1 MKNIILL
8 QFVAAIILYFAWLCI
23 KDYRIKTVGQEIA
36 REEKLNICTKQ
47 SKKYYI
53 ELKSDREKYYSAK
66 GFIFFAIIYYLLYY
80 MPRIYYV
87 IKHLIKSIES

>member
-1 MKNIILL
+1 MTKTIIL
-8 QFVAAIILYFAWLCI
+8 QFAATIILYFAWLCI
-23 KDYRIKTVGQEIA
+23 KDYRIETVRQEIE

-53 ELKSDREKYYSAK
+53 NLKSDREKYYSLK

-80 MPRIYYV
+80 APMMYYV
-87 IKHLIKSIES
+87 IKNLIKSII